1 MLSRTL
7 ARTAATTARRF
18 ASTTTPVALVGCGMP
33 GRGMGWYHAKQI
45 LDGDVP
51 SAKLTDIVE
60 PWFLGG
66 GADGP
71 GGAEFAAFKAEVEP
85 TGVRFHSSIADMP
98 KPDGKMMAMVCT
110 RTADMP
116 GYVDDLVAHGVSHVF
131 LEKPGAPTVEELG
144 RMKDDAAAK
153 GATIWMGF
161 NKNVTKYVTKGRE
174 ALAKVPG
181 GDFTLVHHNAYKA
194 DELAECF
201 ERNAEGMLKN
211 MAIHELALL
220 VTFFGVNA
228 DTLGGVVADAAY
240 SSCETRTGPS
250 SGKEFTDFSRI
261 GFTVTTTD
269 GANVSVYA
277 DRCGLELPDGA
288 MADGGM
294 MYSSVSKLGIVQSRD
309 IMPDAEL
316 EATVAARSAAN
327 PDWMPYFHL
336 QHDDYITLKERC
348 CAHVAAGSSGDP
360 EGIATIQIGYDTLK
374 LAETLKPMLEKQLL

>member
-1 MLSRTL
+1 MHRDIDASTKKIAPVRETRLGSTSAEKAQEKGSAA
-7 ARTAATTARRF
+7 ARVRANIPETNAGGGKETPAGEQFAAVPAEWTDVRFAPELDAATWSDAPPGPRLALIAGRTVDNPGFFRQAL
-18 ASTTTPVALVGCGMP
+18 ASGAT
-33 GRGMGWYHAKQI
+33 HI
-45 LDGDVP
+45 L
-51 SAKLTDIVE
+51 
-60 PWFLGG
+60 
-66 GADGP
+66 
-71 GGAEFAAFKAEVEP
+71 
-85 TGVRFHSSIADMP
+85 
-98 KPDGKMMAMVCT
+98 
-110 RTADMP
+110 
-116 GYVDDLVAHGVSHVF
+116 
-131 LEKPGAPTVEELG
+131 LEKPGAPTVAELEA
-144 RMKDDAAAK
+144 MAAEAK
-153 GATIWMGF
+153 AAGVPVFMGF
-161 NKNVTKYVTKGRE
+161 IKNIASYFTE
-174 ALAKVPG
+174 ALACANANPG
-181 GDFTLVHHNAYKA
+181 SVVTLTSLNDYTA
-194 DELAECF
+194 ETLPECF
-201 ERNAEGMLKN
+201 ERNAEGLLKN